1 MWYHAGMLRRIF
13 VLWLLLA
20 LPGLG
25 EATGTITVYNQTP
38 EDVYVTIAGRNQGEI
53 AAWSYDTYTVPLG
66 EHRVEAYTDTSSAY
80 KYVKLS
86 STYPDN
92 TWTVTPG
99 DF

>member
-1 MWYHAGMLRRIF
+1 MKLTRI
-13 VLWLLLA
+13 LALLLLLA

-25 EATGTITVYNQTP
+25 ESTGTITVYNQTP
-38 EDVYVTIAGRNQGEI
+38 KDVYVTIAGRNQGEI
-53 AAWSYDTYTVPLG
+53 AAWSYDSYTVPLG
-66 EHRVEAYTDTSSAY
+66 EHRVEAHTDTSYAY

-92 TWTVTPG
+92 SWTVTPG